1 VRYLVLLLL
10 AGCGSELEVDV
21 PETPTQPTTDTSE
34 ARDCTGQYQE
44 TVCAASGLHGVWLVF
59 DGCGAYLGSENMT
72 LGETL
77 SNCRRQTPAFRVL
90 GKAPYVNPAECN
102 HSQQR
107 RTND

>member
-1 VRYLVLLLL
+1 MRYLVLLMLV
-10 AGCGSELEVDV
+10 GCGGELEVDMSDS
-21 PETPTQPTTDTSE
+21 PTQPTNDTSE

-90 GKAPYVNPAECN
+90 GKAPYVNPADQ
-102 HSQQR
+102 HSIER
-107 RTND
+107 SRSR